1 MRRICTLTTL
11 LFLFLATTTFAQQDA
26 MFTKYMFNQLT
37 YNPAYAGASD
47 FLNIAA
53 IHRSQWIGVDGA
65 PLSQSVT
72 AHTPLKNERVGV
84 GLSVMNDLIGP
95 SRITN
100 ANLSYAYKIPIGN
113 MKLAIGVQ
121 GGVYNYWSDYSQL
134 RLQDSNADEAFSM
147 NINLTQPNF
156 GGGIYLS
163 GKHFYIGASV
173 PHLVEYDL
181 REDVTTPIYARIYRH
196 YYGMAGLVL
205 PLNGDNLMFRP
216 SILLKTVNFLGD
228 LRKDNAFQSVGA
240 PTELDI
246 DLSLLFY
253 QKFWLGLSFR
263 TAIEV
268 LPINGEE
275 PTSSF
280 DSGDIWISYFMDSG
294 LRIGL
299 AYDYP
304 LTELASVTAG
314 SFEVMVGYE
323 FNFDTKKTVTPRYF

>member
-11 LFLFLATTTFAQQDA
+11 LLLLLSTAAFAQQDA

-37 YNPAYAGASD
+37 YNPAYAGESD
-47 FLNIAA
+47 FLNVGV
-53 IHRSQWIGVDGA
+53 IHRSQWVSVEGA
-65 PLSQSVT
+65 PITQSFS

-84 GLSVMNDLIGP
+84 GLSVINDVIGP
-95 SRITN
+95 SRTTN

-113 MKLAIGVQ
+113 MNLSIGVQ
-121 GGVYNYWSDYSQL
+121 GGLYNYWSDFSQL
-134 RLQDSNADEAFSM
+134 VLQDPTADEAFSM
-147 NINLTQPNF
+147 NVNLTQPNF

-163 GKHFYIGASV
+163 GKHFYVGASV

-216 SILLKTVNFLGD
+216 SVLVKTVSIGSG
-228 LRKDNAFQSVGA
+228 LRKDSAFQSVGA
-240 PTELDI
+240 PTEVDI

-253 QKFWLGLSFR
+253 QKFWLGASFR
-263 TAIEV
+263 TAIEAFD
-268 LPINGEE
+268 NER
-275 PTSSF
+275 SSY
-280 DSGDIWISYFMDSG
+280 DSADLWVSYFMENG
-294 LRIGL
+294 LRIGA

-304 LTELASVTAG
+304 LTELAQVTAG
-314 SFEVMVGYE
+314 SFEVMIGYE